1 MANTN
6 DPFTMSDNIFERI
19 ETHLEAARSE
29 LDSFVDDARAVV
41 DQRSGAWQETER
53 GEAVL
58 DWIDQLQDRADE
70 ISAFARELLRAPE

>member
-6 DPFTMSDNIFERI
+6 NPFTMSDNIFERI
-19 ETHLEAARSE
+19 ETHLEAARAE
-29 LDSFVDDARAVV
+29 LDSFVDDARAAV

-58 DWIDQLQDRADE
+58 DWIDQLQDHADE